1 MIDCLMLGQTNVG
14 KTLLSL
20 QLSKYAGNTSP
31 FIMQQLPTGEI
42 REHFFVSTKE
52 AIKSLVSDRSSTTL
66 GLQTMGASVG
76 ALLSRSMLLRDSTGL
91 SSQAVEDKMV
101 RLGMARTLE
110 ALVKTN
116 MVLLVVDG
124 SRLQAGAL
132 LDEVDEWALRF
143 AAMRK
148 IHRAV
153 VVNKLDMPGVKRM
166 SDELKRRW
174 HQEQIFSTSAL
185 YEEGLGAVLQF
196 LQRKGE

>member
-20 QLSKYAGNTSP
+20 QLSKHAGNTSP
-31 FIMQQLPTGEI
+31 FVVQQLPTGEI
-42 REHFFVSTKE
+42 RERFFVSTKE
-52 AIKSLVSDRSSTTL
+52 AIKTLVSDRRSTTL
-66 GLQTMGASVG
+66 GLQTLGASVG
-76 ALLSRSMLLRDSTGL
+76 TLLSSRLLLRDSTGL
-91 SSQAVEDKMV
+91 CSQAVEDKMV

-110 ALVKTN
+110 ALVKTD

-124 SRLQAGAL
+124 SRIQAGYL

-148 IHRAV
+148 IQRAV
-153 VVNKLDMPGVKRM
+153 VVNKLDLPGVKRM
-166 SDELKRRW
+166 SDGLKKLWR
-174 HQEQIFSTSAL
+174 HEQIFATSAL
-185 YEEGLGAVLQF
+185 HEQGLGPVFQF